1 MKLDDAISQ
10 YLLCCKVEKQ
20 LSEKTISAY
29 KNDLKQ
35 FLVFC
40 NKMDLQNI
48 SDIERDQLRLYI
60 RDIIEKFK
68 PKSQRRKIASVKA
81 FFNWLEY
88 EEIIDIT
95 PFRKIRIKIN
105 EGNRLPK
112 TIPMSEL
119 KKLFGYIETGTHAG
133 SDFLLL
139 RNTALFE
146 LMFATGLRVGE
157 ISDLLYD
164 NVDVSAGTI
173 RIIGKGDKERLIPL
187 CNKEALKAIKA
198 YLKIRNSNFV
208 SSGWFFLTR
217 TGEKLQE
224 QNIRLIT
231 HKYTSEAG
239 ISMNVTPHMFRHS
252 FATYLLEQGVDIRY
266 IQALLGHSNITTTQI
281 YTTVNEKKQREL
293 LTKFHPRRHISN
305 YR

>member
-29 KNDLKQ
+29 KSDLKQ

-40 NKMDLQNI
+40 NKSELNKL
-48 SDIERDQLRLYI
+48 SDIEREQLRLYI
-60 RDIIEKFK
+60 REVIEKYK

-81 FFNWLEY
+81 LFNWLEY

-119 KKLFGYIETGTHAG
+119 KKLFGYIETSSHSC
-133 SDFLLL
+133 SDFLLM
-139 RNTALFE
+139 RNLALFE

-164 NVDVSAGTI
+164 NVDISSGTI

-187 CNKEALKAIKA
+187 CNKEALTAIKA
-198 YLKIRNSNFV
+198 YLKIRNSNFIP
-208 SSGWFFLTR
+208 SGWFFLTR
-217 TGEKLQE
+217 SGEKLQE

-293 LTKFHPRRHISN
+293 LTKFHPRSHISN
-305 YR
+305 DR

>member
-1 MKLDDAISQ
+1 MKLGDAISQ

-40 NKMDLQNI
+40 NKSELNKL
-48 SDIERDQLRLYI
+48 SDIEREQLRLYI
-60 RDIIEKFK
+60 RRVIEKYK

-81 FFNWLEY
+81 LFNWLEY
-88 EEIIDIT
+88 EELIEIT

-112 TIPMSEL
+112 TIPMAEL
-119 KKLFGYIETGTHAG
+119 KKLFGYIETGTHAC

-157 ISDLLYD
+157 ISDLLYE
-164 NVDVSAGTI
+164 NVDISSGTI

-187 CNKEALKAIKA
+187 CNKEALRAIKK
-198 YLKIRNSNFV
+198 YLKVRN
-208 SSGWFFLTR
+208 
-217 TGEKLQE
+217 
-224 QNIRLIT
+224 
-231 HKYTSEAG
+231 
-239 ISMNVTPHMFRHS
+239 
-252 FATYLLEQGVDIRY
+252 
-266 IQALLGHSNITTTQI
+266 
-281 YTTVNEKKQREL
+281 
-293 LTKFHPRRHISN
+293 
-305 YR
+305 